1 MTKRE
6 KILSGIIVLLCVGIL
21 AVGYKAYNYRK
32 VLIEKKKIIAQK
44 DENFL
49 KGMKLSYEAYTR
61 LQLVDIMR
69 TYGIRHPLSSSVSQV
84 EFQTALTKT
93 SESNQK
99 YSNFLE
105 ENGFKDGKLS
115 NLINKENPDF
125 FTIQDKYQSF
135 AKILDEEDAKSKKE

>member
-1 MTKRE
+1 M
-6 KILSGIIVLLCVGIL
+6 
-21 AVGYKAYNYRK
+21 
-32 VLIEKKKIIAQK
+32 
-44 DENFL
+44 
-49 KGMKLSYEAYTR
+49 SYEAYTR